1 MFQKAFKIYEASIF
15 VSCSLP
21 LMVCCLR
28 DQDGLV
34 ISNTNVS
41 YGKLKRIMTKRH
53 VVKALFF
60 LCLNCSTCKSCTCI
74 KFIKNLSNLTLSVLT
89 LTCSLILVESRTS

>member
-60 LCLNCSTCKSCTCI
+60 YASIVVHANHVHVS
-74 KFIKNLSNLTLSVLT
+74 
-89 LTCSLILVESRTS
+89 SLLKIYQT